1 MNEKTEKFDII
12 ILAGQSNAEGNGLG
26 KVRREF
32 RPNDRIFILRDANR
46 AAIYFDEKGILRVDE
61 DLKNEIIPATET
73 QTPDGGKI
81 GNFSLA
87 FAEEYLKNGFLA
99 DGRKLLIIYAAV
111 GGTGF
116 AKHQWGNTAVLQ
128 ERAFAMLDYA
138 LSLNSENKAV
148 ALLWHQGEHDVY
160 ENADL
165 SLKTKERYYYE
176 KFGFFVKKI
185 KEKCGDV
192 PVIAGGFC
200 AQWVNSGYTAS
211 ANAVSAATKKV
222 LKENGGSFVKTQ
234 DLLSNDQAVGNGDNI
249 HFCRRSLYVLGKRYF
264 RAFRKLVKK

>member
-1 MNEKTEKFDII
+1 
-12 ILAGQSNAEGNGLG
+12 
-26 KVRREF
+26 
-32 RPNDRIFILRDANR
+32 
-46 AAIYFDEKGILRVDE
+46 
-61 DLKNEIIPATET
+61 
-73 QTPDGGKI
+73 
-81 GNFSLA
+81 
-87 FAEEYLKNGFLA
+87 
-99 DGRKLLIIYAAV
+99 
-111 GGTGF
+111 
-116 AKHQWGNTAVLQ
+116 
-128 ERAFAMLDYA
+128 MLDYA

-176 KFGFFVKKI
+176 KFGYFVKKI

-200 AQWVNSGYTAS
+200 SQWVNSGYTAS